1 MEKYDVFISCK
12 SEDYVYAED
21 IYNFLRD
28 NGINAFLTSKE
39 LRSLGESEYRKAI
52 TSVLKDVEHIIV
64 FASKAEYIDS
74 RWVFYEWDWFVNAK
88 LKGFK
93 QGNIV
98 TILKDTNVND
108 INADLWKYESLDF
121 NNFGDTLLRYVE
133 TEQSRQ
139 RRRNE
144 SLRQEQE
151 HKRRELKKRLVEYG
165 EDYKQGAYALSIK
178 GHKVDDVLKDL
189 DMSRICPICGNKVE
203 PGKTYCGCCAWN
215 LSPIDG
221 VEELD
226 YLSTVDQEQLALHR
240 SLCSGRHNSPAGSFI
255 SKEAHEK
262 EVEALKKALEA
273 EKTKKQE
280 SAGQKKMSWLSRNA
294 KGVLITAG
302 ILVVYVILG
311 CLYLVGDS
319 AQKSEFYLNELQQN
333 RSELNSAKN
342 ALDLMFADSPVVAS
356 NIKVWNDGDE
366 PNAPI
371 YSSRSTYLRT
381 SADFIS
387 DTEFKGEVYVK
398 IIGPDGLST
407 GASSPIGYSYS
418 TSIELSP
425 YKLASKTLDG
435 WGGKEKGTWE
445 AGDYSVEYWY
455 NGKCIGKRDFKIR

>member
-1 MEKYDVFISCK
+1 MDKYDVFISCK

-64 FASKAEYIDS
+64 FTSKAEYIDS

-139 RRRNE
+139 RRRDE

-203 PGKTYCGCCAWN
+203 PGKTYCSCCAWN

-262 EVEALKKALEA
+262 EVEALKKSLEA
-273 EKTKKQE
+273 EKAKKQE
-280 SAGQKKMSWLSRNA
+280 PAGQKKMSWLSRNA
-294 KGVLITAG
+294 KGVLITTF
-302 ILVVYVILG
+302 ILVVYVIFG

-319 AQKSEFYLNELQQN
+319 AQEAESYLNELQQN
-333 RSELNSAKN
+333 RSELNSTKK
-342 ALDLMFADSPVVAS
+342 ALDLMFADSPVLATD
-356 NIKVWNDGDE
+356 IKVWNDGDK
-366 PNAPI
+366 PNEQI
-371 YSSRSTYLRT
+371 YSSVSTYLFS
-381 SADFIS
+381 SASFMS
-387 DTEFKGEVYVK
+387 TENFEGDIYVK
-398 IIGPDGLST
+398 IITPGGLAT
-407 GASSPIGYSYS
+407 GSSSPSGYSFKS
-418 TSIELSP
+418 PVSLSP
-425 YKLASKTLDG
+425 YEVSEVTMNG
-435 WGGKEKGTWE
+435 WGRDEKGYWS

-455 NGKCIGKRDFKIR
+455 RGKCIGKRDFTVF